1 MKKLLVLIALS
12 HLSQPALAQL
22 AAPSSL
28 PGQTGSAQIQQ
39 VPPVA
44 MPVPTPWRT
53 NPSGMAQP
61 VVGQAGT
68 PKPTVGEPIAGEQ
81 IPATMQRMQ
90 RMPAVKAANGPLVEK
105 RLSAAALSPTQR
117 LAEAQ
122 KLHAELKLTFPI
134 AMTEAL
140 AFSLEQVT
148 GARDLESAWRNAHS
162 QNARAKQALQIERQ
176 ILDRQ
181 RTLRAL
187 PESVLRSHPRM
198 VKSPDAAR
206 FDWRDYDIVTPVG
219 NQNPCGSCWAFAAAS
234 AFESSYRMRNAISV
248 NLSEQELL
256 DCTPASCNGGNSRA
270 VFDKAVTGDGLYVNA
285 EHAPYMAAKG
295 AQCVHQQGAR
305 PLRAVAWGFV
315 DENNTIP
322 GNVRLKQALIEHG
335 PLAVSMFAYDTFQAY
350 SVPDGT
356 APGRDVFTYGIGIGG
371 SFQGPYND
379 GTGNLAPTFF
389 KVDRNGV
396 LRATRDGAKISALQE
411 DALTQEWLASNHVVT
426 LVGWDDQRQ
435 AWLIKNS
442 WGTNWGAK
450 AGGPEAGYAWVAYGQ
465 ANLGAYA
472 MWVRAALDLGASGLI
487 TESTPSAFGTGK
499 ASIDR
504 ALDATK
510 QRIAPRRIIPK
521 P

>member
-1 MKKLLVLIALS
+1 
-12 HLSQPALAQL
+12 
-22 AAPSSL
+22 
-28 PGQTGSAQIQQ
+28 
-39 VPPVA
+39 
-44 MPVPTPWRT
+44 
-53 NPSGMAQP
+53 
-61 VVGQAGT
+61 
-68 PKPTVGEPIAGEQ
+68 
-81 IPATMQRMQ
+81 
-90 RMPAVKAANGPLVEK
+90 
-105 RLSAAALSPTQR
+105 
-117 LAEAQ
+117 
-122 KLHAELKLTFPI
+122 
-134 AMTEAL
+134 
-140 AFSLEQVT
+140 
-148 GARDLESAWRNAHS
+148 
-162 QNARAKQALQIERQ
+162 
-176 ILDRQ
+176 
-181 RTLRAL
+181 
-187 PESVLRSHPRM
+187 
-198 VKSPDAAR
+198 
-206 FDWRDYDIVTPVG
+206 
-219 NQNPCGSCWAFAAAS
+219 
-234 AFESSYRMRNAISV
+234 
-248 NLSEQELL
+248 
-256 DCTPASCNGGNSRA
+256 

-285 EHAPYMAAKG
+285 EHAPYLAAKG

-322 GNVRLKQALIEHG
+322 GNARLKQALIEHG
-335 PLAVSMFAYDTFQAY
+335 PLAVSMFAYNTFQAY

-356 APGRDVFTYGIGIGG
+356 APGRDVFTYGVGIGG
-371 SFQGPYND
+371 SFQGPFND

-411 DALTQEWLASNHVVT
+411 DALTKEWLASNHVVT